1 MIPDNLEVWQV
12 GAENRVVE
20 KLPDGST
27 VVFDS
32 LTKTVHSINQTAAA
46 AFGACGNR
54 QTVAQLATA
63 MQEILELPVT
73 EETALAAV
81 YELEGAGLVACSGS
95 RPPERREASR
105 RSMLR
110 TVGSAAAMAAPLV
123 LSLTSAE
130 QRAYATIAI
139 SGPVPSINADDSNN
153 VCTTASGPYTITI
166 AGVNTHFS
174 GSSIVTFPDASSWL
188 SVAGA
193 GVTVNS
199 AILLHVSVTV
209 GAGAPLSTGFFSVQ
223 VQTGSEIVTGT
234 GLWRYSDLC

>member
-12 GAENRVVE
+12 GSETRVVE

-27 VVFDS
+27 VVFDT

-46 AFGACGNR
+46 AFGACGDR

-81 YELEGAGLVACSGS
+81 YQLEGAGLVACSGS

-110 TVGSAAAMAAPLV
+110 AVGSAAAIAAPLV
-123 LSLTSAE
+123 LSLSAAE
-130 QRAYATIAI
+130 QRAYAAIAI
-139 SGPVPSINADDSNN
+139 SGPAPSLNADDSNG
-153 VCTTASGPYTITI
+153 VCTDLSSSGISI

-174 GSSIVTFPDASSWL
+174 QGSSVVTFPGSPWL
-188 SVAGA
+188 TADPGN
-193 GVTVNS
+193 VTVHS
-199 AILLHVSVTV
+199 ATYITVFVTV
-209 GAGAPLSTGFFSVQ
+209 GAGAPSGSGTFSIQ
-223 VQTGSEIVTGT
+223 VVTGAET
-234 GLWRYSDLC
+234 VTGVGLWVYNVCA